1 MATRAISASATAAAV
16 ATTVSTRNTNP
27 INSRHVAVI
36 GAGAAGLAAA
46 NELRREGHCVVVYE
60 RQSRIG
66 GTWVYTPETEPD
78 PLGLD
83 PDRPIVHSSLY
94 RSLRTNLPREVMG
107 FREYPFV
114 PSSDPNRD
122 PRRFPG
128 HQEVLDY
135 LKDYATEFEIEEM
148 VKFEREVVSVG
159 LVDSDNYS
167 RWRVK
172 SMNHKEEEEEEFDAV
187 VVCNGH
193 YTEPRVADVPGKLF
207 AAFTY
212 RLLHI
217 AMLLLA

>member
-1 MATRAISASATAAAV
+1 M
-16 ATTVSTRNTNP
+16 
-27 INSRHVAVI
+27 
-36 GAGAAGLAAA
+36 
-46 NELRREGHCVVVYE
+46 
-60 RQSRIG
+60 
-66 GTWVYTPETEPD
+66 
-78 PLGLD
+78 
-83 PDRPIVHSSLY
+83 
-94 RSLRTNLPREVMG
+94 
-107 FREYPFV
+107 
-114 PSSDPNRD
+114 
-122 PRRFPG
+122 
-128 HQEVLDY
+128 
-135 LKDYATEFEIEEM
+135 
-148 VKFEREVVSVG
+148 KFEREVVSVG